1 MSTEW
6 TEETIRPH
14 MFTEVEVRDR
24 NDDSPWRKAKLRGFL
39 SLDKTDHVFVIGT
52 GHGCKY
58 MRIIPK
64 PTKRLMKPIELA
76 GKWLDFVY
84 DGMSLICGFDE
95 DCVMTSHDSFN
106 IEELNCNAHG
116 CQGWRDTPTS
126 ELNTS
131 FEVDE

>member
-6 TEETIRPH
+6 NEENIKEHLFTVVDVSDNGIDWARTKLEGFRSKATYPFVAEGSGWVH
-14 MFTEVEVRDR
+14 MRLIT
-24 NDDSPWRKAKLRGFL
+24 K
-39 SLDKTDHVFVIGT
+39 
-52 GHGCKY
+52 
-58 MRIIPK
+58 PK
-64 PTKRLMKPIELA
+64 KRLMKPIELA
-76 GKWLDFVY
+76 NKWLDFST
-84 DGMSLICGFDE
+84 DGMSLVCGFD
-95 DCVMTSHDSFN
+95 DGGVTTSHDSFN

>member
-6 TEETIRPH
+6 NEETVRPH
-14 MFTEVEVRDR
+14 LFTEVEVSDIGNLWSKYRLDGFWTKTSYPFLA
-24 NDDSPWRKAKLRGFL
+24 NGTSWKL
-39 SLDKTDHVFVIGT
+39 
-52 GHGCKY
+52 
-58 MRIIPK
+58 MRLIPK

-76 GKWLDFVY
+76 NKWLDFGD
-84 DGMSLICGFDE
+84 DGMAMIVGFDH
-95 DCVMTSHDSFN
+95 DRVMMHSDMFSV
-106 IEELNCNAHG
+106 EELNCHDYG